1 MVGKCVVPE
10 FVPRSGVRIA
20 VSDAEAAA
28 AANSATVDE
37 DRLSQLQTEL
47 PSVDSCGG
55 LKIRP
60 LDFEK
65 DDDSNFHMDFIVAS
79 SNLRAENYDIPPAD
93 RHKSKLIAG
102 KIIPAIATTTSV
114 VSGLVCIEL
123 IKLAQGHSKMDYFK
137 NGFVNLALP
146 FFAFSEPIAAPK
158 YKVTIFVAHNST
170 FRSILL
176 LLKRK
181 FLNFDFGKTIR
192 IFFLRKKKF
201 SPNVHWFSRFL
212 AIFLFFLTF

>member
-1 MVGKCVVPE
+1 MIESCVVAE
-10 FVPRSGVRIA
+10 FVPRSGVKIA

-28 AANSATVDE
+28 AANNPGMLDE
-37 DRLSQLQTEL
+37 DRLTQLQSEI
-47 PSVDSCGG
+47 PSVESLSG
-55 LKIRP
+55 LRMTP

-79 SNLRAENYDIPPAD
+79 SNLRAENYDIAPAD

-123 IKLAQGHSKMDYFK
+123 LKLAQGHANLESYK

-146 FFAFSEPIAAPK
+146 FFGFSEPISAPK
-158 YKVTIFVAHNST
+158 AKV
-170 FRSILL
+170 
-176 LLKRK
+176 LLKHPSVSFFCHS
-181 FLNFDFGKTIR
+181 FLHYSFNC
-192 IFFLRKKKF
+192 L
-201 SPNVHWFSRFL
+201 L
-212 AIFLFFLTF
+212 